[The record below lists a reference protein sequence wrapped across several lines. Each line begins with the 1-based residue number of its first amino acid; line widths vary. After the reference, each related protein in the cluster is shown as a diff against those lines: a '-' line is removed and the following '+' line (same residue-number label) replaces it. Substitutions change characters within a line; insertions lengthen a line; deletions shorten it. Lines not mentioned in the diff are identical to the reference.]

1 MPGPDVL
8 TRSLLANQ
16 VKERLLESILD
27 GSYPPDSRIVE
38 TAIAKEL
45 GTSQAPVREALR
57 GLEAVGMVEITP
69 FRGARVRR
77 LDPAELLGAYIVRST
92 LEVLGTRLAVPR
104 MTDEDVAELVAIG
117 ERLQAAARS
126 DDRRAVAIIDASL
139 HERII
144 ELSGNR
150 TLLRVWRSLEPLSR
164 TYITLAGPGSDPQWS
179 ADLHNPIL
187 DAIRRHDTEGAVEAI
202 ESHFEQVRVWLA
214 DHLVEATG
222 SAQPAPEST
231 PPVTG
236 DR

>member
-1 MPGPDVL
+1 MPGPDAL
-8 TRSLLANQ
+8 TRSVLADQ

-57 GLEAVGMVEITP
+57 GLEALGIVEITP

-77 LDPAELLGAYIVRST
+77 LDREELLGAYIVRST
-92 LEVLGTRLAVPR
+92 VEVLGVRLALTRLSDA
-104 MTDEDVAELVAIG
+104 DVAELLSIG
-117 ERLQAAARS
+117 DRLQQAARS

-164 TYITLAGPGSDPQWS
+164 TYITLAGPGADPQWS

-187 DAIRRHDTEGAVEAI
+187 DAIRRRDADDAVRAI
-202 ESHFEQVRVWLA
+202 ENHFEEVRVWLA
-214 DHLVEATG
+214 GRLGGE
-222 SAQPAPEST
+222 QPAAE
-231 PPVTG
+231 PPARVAG
-236 DR
+236 EG

>member
-1 MPGPDVL
+1 MSGPDVL

-27 GSYPPDSRIVE
+27 GTYPPDSRIVE

-57 GLEAVGMVEITP
+57 GLEALGMVEITP

-77 LDPAELLGAYIVRST
+77 LDPEELLGAYIVRST
-92 LEVLGTRLAVPR
+92 LEVLGTRLAVAR
-104 MTDEDVAELVAIG
+104 MTDEDVAELLGIG
-117 ERLQAAARS
+117 DRLQEAARA

-164 TYITLAGPGSDPQWS
+164 TYITLAGPGADPQWS

-187 DAIRRHDTEGAVEAI
+187 DAVSRRDTEGAVRAI

-214 DHLVEATG
+214 DHLAEATG
-222 SAQPAPEST
+222 DQQAPLGRGAQSEDA
-231 PPVTG
+231 
-236 DR
+236 

>member
-1 MPGPDVL
+1 MPGPDAL
-8 TRSLLANQ
+8 TRSVLADQ

-57 GLEAVGMVEITP
+57 GLEALGIVEIMP

-77 LDPAELLGAYIVRST
+77 LDRAELLGAYIVRST
-92 LEVLGTRLAVPR
+92 LEVLGTRLAVEL

-117 ERLQAAARS
+117 ERLQQAAS
-126 DDRRAVAIIDASL
+126 DDDRRAVAIIDASL
-139 HERII
+139 HERIM
-144 ELSGNR
+144 ELSGNT
-150 TLLRVWRSLEPLSR
+150 TLLRVWRSLEPQSR
-164 TYITLAGPGSDPQWS
+164 TYITLVGPGADPQWS

-187 DAIRRHDTEGAVEAI
+187 DSIQRRDAEGAVRAI
-202 ESHFEQVRVWLA
+202 ESHFEEVRVWLA
-214 DHLVEATG
+214 DHLPE
-222 SAQPAPEST
+222 PADEKQQNAAAPT
-231 PPVTG
+231 PVAG

>member
-1 MPGPDVL
+1 MSGPDVL

-27 GSYPPDSRIVE
+27 GTYPPDSRIVE

-57 GLEAVGMVEITP
+57 GLEALGMVEITP

-77 LDPAELLGAYIVRST
+77 LDPEELLGAYIVRST
-92 LEVLGTRLAVPR
+92 LEVLGTRLAVTR
-104 MTDEDVAELVAIG
+104 MTDEDVTELLGIG
-117 ERLQAAARS
+117 DRLQEAARA

-139 HERII
+139 HDRII

-187 DAIRRHDTEGAVEAI
+187 DAIRRRDTEGAVRAI
-202 ESHFEQVRVWLA
+202 ESHFEEVRVWLA
-214 DHLVEATG
+214 DHLAEATCDQQRPPG
-222 SAQPAPEST
+222 PEGQSADA
-231 PPVTG
+231 
-236 DR
+236 

>member
-1 MPGPDVL
+1 MSGPDVL

-27 GSYPPDSRIVE
+27 GSFPPDSRIVE

-57 GLEAVGMVEITP
+57 GLEALGMVEITP

-77 LDPAELLGAYIVRST
+77 LDPEELLGAYIVRST
-92 LEVLGTRLAVPR
+92 LEVLGIRLAVTL
-104 MTDEDVAELVAIG
+104 MSDDDVAELLEIG
-117 ERLQAAARS
+117 NRLQEAAKS

-187 DAIRRHDTEGAVEAI
+187 DAIRQRDTEGAVRAI
-202 ESHFEQVRVWLA
+202 ETHFEEVRVWLA
-214 DHLVEATG
+214 DHLAEATG
-222 SAQPAPEST
+222 EQRPAPGAQSA
-231 PPVTG
+231 
-236 DR
+236 DA

>member
-1 MPGPDVL
+1 
-8 TRSLLANQ
+8 
-16 VKERLLESILD
+16 
-27 GSYPPDSRIVE
+27 
-38 TAIAKEL
+38 
-45 GTSQAPVREALR
+45 
-57 GLEAVGMVEITP
+57 
-69 FRGARVRR
+69 
-77 LDPAELLGAYIVRST
+77 
-92 LEVLGTRLAVPR
+92 VLGTRLAVPR

-117 ERLQAAARS
+117 ERLQAAAKS

-187 DAIRRHDTEGAVEAI
+187 DAIRRHDTEGAVRAI

-222 SAQPAPEST
+222 SAQPKPEST

>member
-1 MPGPDVL
+1 MSGRDVL

-27 GSYPPDSRIVE
+27 GTYPPDSRIVE

-57 GLEAVGMVEITP
+57 GLEALGMVEITP

-77 LDPAELLGAYIVRST
+77 LDPEELLGAYIVRST
-92 LEVLGTRLAVPR
+92 LEVLGTRLAVTR
-104 MTDEDVAELVAIG
+104 MTDEDVTELLGIG
-117 ERLQAAARS
+117 DRLQEAARA

-187 DAIRRHDTEGAVEAI
+187 DAIRRRDTEGAVRAI
-202 ESHFEQVRVWLA
+202 ESHFEEVRVWLA
-214 DHLVEATG
+214 DHLAEATG
-222 SAQPAPEST
+222 DQQPAPGRGAPSE
-231 PPVTG
+231 
-236 DR
+236 DA

>member
-1 MPGPDVL
+1 MSGPDAL

-57 GLEAVGMVEITP
+57 GLEALGMVEITP

-77 LDPAELLGAYIVRST
+77 LDPEELLGAYIVRST
-92 LEVLGTRLAVPR
+92 LEVLGTRLAVAR
-104 MTDEDVAELVAIG
+104 MTEEDVAGLLDIG
-117 ERLQAAARS
+117 ERLQQAARS
-126 DDRRAVAIIDASL
+126 NDRRAVAIIDASL

-179 ADLHNPIL
+179 ADLHDPIL
-187 DAIRRHDTEGAVEAI
+187 EAIRRRDTEEAVRAI

-214 DHLVEATG
+214 AHLAEATG
-222 SAQPAPEST
+222 QEQPRPARASR
-231 PPVTG
+231 VAG

>member
-1 MPGPDVL
+1 MSGPDVL

-27 GSYPPDSRIVE
+27 GTYPPDSRIVE

-57 GLEAVGMVEITP
+57 GLEALGMVEITP

-77 LDPAELLGAYIVRST
+77 LDPEELLGAYIVRST
-92 LEVLGTRLAVPR
+92 LEVLGTRLAVTR
-104 MTDEDVAELVAIG
+104 MTDEDVTDLLGIG
-117 ERLQAAARS
+117 DRLQEAARA

-187 DAIRRHDTEGAVEAI
+187 DAIRRRDTEGAVGAI
-202 ESHFEQVRVWLA
+202 ESHFEEVRVWLA
-214 DHLVEATG
+214 DHLAEATG
-222 SAQPAPEST
+222 DQPAPGRGAQSENA
-231 PPVTG
+231 
-236 DR
+236 